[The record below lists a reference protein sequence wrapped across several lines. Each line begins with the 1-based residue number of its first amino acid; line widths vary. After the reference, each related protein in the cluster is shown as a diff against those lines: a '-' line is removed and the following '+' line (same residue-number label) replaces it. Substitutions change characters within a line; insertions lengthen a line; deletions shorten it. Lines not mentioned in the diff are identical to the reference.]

1 MGYAPKVSVII
12 PVYNVEK
19 YLKECLDSIT
29 KQTLEE
35 IEIICVDDGST
46 DLSLNIL
53 REYEKKDPR
62 VIVLTQENQGAGAA
76 RNKGLAIAKGEYL
89 SFLDADDFFER
100 KMLQKTYQSAQ
111 AMDADIV
118 VYGADRYIQNEDKY
132 ISLCSINYKLLPQQE
147 CFAATDIPKNI
158 FRAVVGWT
166 WDKLFK
172 HSFIKE
178 CGLKFQEI
186 RVHND
191 LLFTFAAWA
200 SAHKIIIK
208 KDVFTHQRKRGGG
221 SISDEFREWWCTFDA
236 LYALR
241 QYIET
246 HGLTERFFSDYIN
259 YAVYL
264 MLYNSKRLDGKAYQD
279 FCGHMRREWM
289 HQLGFF
295 DATDDMFYNQKE
307 LETCKRIMFSGGTEG
322 VKPFDK
328 VTVGPIKVS
337 IIVPLLNSIQYIDE
351 CISSVLNQT
360 LHEIEVI
367 CVDAGSNDGT
377 LERLQQYA
385 DTDARLRIINS
396 NKKSYGHQVNLG
408 LNAARG
414 KYVAILESD
423 DFIIEDMY
431 QILYELAEKNDLDSV
446 KSDFCLFFGDGDER
460 TFTRR
465 YLMQDRKYYNKVLD
479 PTADTNLFQAY
490 NINTPGIYL
499 LEFIRKYNIRLNETP
514 GASFQDNGLWFQI
527 FVNSRKMFFCPQ
539 PMYMIRRD
547 NENSSVKSKT
557 KVFCMCDEYDFI
569 RHILNATDELEKKYA
584 PICALYR
591 YRAYTFT
598 LNRIAEEYKLS
609 FLYKFSYDFCKLDNF
624 GELQEYL
631 FSRQQWNTMH
641 QIMCDPFQYYCTKY
655 SCNIS
660 FPQVAPSASVTESME
675 IKLLQGKLKAA
686 NLEINAI
693 HASWTYRIGRFFTWL
708 PRKIRG
714 GICCLQEHGLSYT
727 IRRVMV
733 HLHLAKDEFR

>member
-1 MGYAPKVSVII
+1 
-12 PVYNVEK
+12 
-19 YLKECLDSIT
+19 
-29 KQTLEE
+29 
-35 IEIICVDDGST
+35 
-46 DLSLNIL
+46 
-53 REYEKKDPR
+53 
-62 VIVLTQENQGAGAA
+62 
-76 RNKGLAIAKGEYL
+76 
-89 SFLDADDFFER
+89 
-100 KMLQKTYQSAQ
+100 
-111 AMDADIV
+111 
-118 VYGADRYIQNEDKY
+118 
-132 ISLCSINYKLLPQQE
+132 
-147 CFAATDIPKNI
+147 
-158 FRAVVGWT
+158 
-166 WDKLFK
+166 
-172 HSFIKE
+172 
-178 CGLKFQEI
+178 
-186 RVHND
+186 
-191 LLFTFAAWA
+191 
-200 SAHKIIIK
+200 
-208 KDVFTHQRKRGGG
+208 
-221 SISDEFREWWCTFDA
+221 
-236 LYALR
+236 
-241 QYIET
+241 
-246 HGLTERFFSDYIN
+246 
-259 YAVYL
+259 

-460 TFTRR
+460 TFTPR

-641 QIMCDPFQYYCTKY
+641 LIMCDPFQYYCT
-655 SCNIS
+655 
-660 FPQVAPSASVTESME
+660 
-675 IKLLQGKLKAA
+675 
-686 NLEINAI
+686 
-693 HASWTYRIGRFFTWL
+693 
-708 PRKIRG
+708 
-714 GICCLQEHGLSYT
+714 
-727 IRRVMV
+727 
-733 HLHLAKDEFR
+733 